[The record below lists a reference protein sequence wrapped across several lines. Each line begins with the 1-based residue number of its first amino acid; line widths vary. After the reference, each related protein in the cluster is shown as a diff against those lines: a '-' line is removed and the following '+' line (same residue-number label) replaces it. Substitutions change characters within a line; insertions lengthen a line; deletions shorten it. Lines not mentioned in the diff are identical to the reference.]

1 MYNFVARFT
10 AISAVVLPFI
20 FKGAIYLTLPRAK
33 RIASSTNHFALFGER
48 PSPGLCPRGNEQSQ
62 QDSNLENLEGVVGIA
77 DDVCVV
83 GRTKEE
89 QDRNL
94 IATMDRA
101 MTKGL
106 VFKSSKCLIKQ
117 KNRIFQ

>member
-20 FKGAIYLTLPRAK
+20 FKVFMTLPRAK

-48 PSPGLCPRGNEQSQ
+48 PSPGLCPRGDGQSQ

-106 VFKSSKCLIKQ
+106 VFNSSKCLIKQ
-117 KNRIFQ
+117 NRIFR